1 MAMRPRQFLNA
12 ATIVI
17 GVVAATLLDVRF
29 GSGRALRFV
38 VALAIV
44 LALVNAAITLVDR
57 ARLKRLRRATTDA
70 LTGAY
75 NAAHLDTCLAAAI
88 GKRAAANLP
97 TGLVLVEVDHFTSI
111 TERLGDAVA
120 NRVLAA
126 VSRCAHSRL
135 RPGDSLFRRG
145 GPQFVL
151 LLPDT
156 GPLEAAGLAE
166 DLRRAI
172 ATAGILEQGTITAS
186 IGVSQVRAEDTPL
199 EWIKRAATALR
210 KARENGRDGVLA
222 TGSRGAAHLP
232 TA

>member
-1 MAMRPRQFLNA
+1 MAMRPRRFLNA
-12 ATIVI
+12 TTMVL
-17 GVVAATLLDVRF
+17 GVAAATLLDLRF
-29 GSGRALRFV
+29 GSDRALRF
-38 VALAIV
+38 IV
-44 LALVNAAITLVDR
+44 LLAVAVALVNAAITLVDR
-57 ARLKRLRRATTDA
+57 ARLRRLRRATTDA

-75 NAAHLDTCLAAAI
+75 NAAHLETCLGAAI
-88 GKRAAANLP
+88 AKRGSANLA

-120 NRVLAA
+120 DRVLTA
-126 VSRCAHSRL
+126 VCRCAHSRL
-135 RPGDSLFRRG
+135 RPGDTLFRRG

-172 ATAGILEQGTITAS
+172 ATAGILDQGTITAS
-186 IGVSQVRAEDTPL
+186 IGVSQVRGDDTPL
-199 EWIKRAATALR
+199 EWIRRAATALR